1 MQILLLGGIGEAV
14 RLARGLTRD
23 HAVIYS
29 IAGKGH
35 RPELPCPVQVGG
47 FGGSAGLARF
57 LREQGIER
65 LIDATHPYAA
75 QMSWNAAHAA
85 RLTGVPLWAYRRPPW
100 RPESGDNWRFV
111 ADWPELLAAV
121 QAFQRPFF
129 TIGLEPLRQT
139 AAIPPHQ
146 HWLVRCLEAKAPDSP
161 QLTILGATGPFT
173 LEAEL
178 ALLRDWRIDVLV
190 VKNSGGDA
198 VVAKLEAA
206 RQLQIQVILLERPAL
221 PAADRE
227 FATVDAMLAAFQE
240 SGGFDEPKDAWPVRE
255 E

>member
-14 RLARGLTRD
+14 RLARGLTPD
-23 HAVIYS
+23 HGVIYS
-29 IAGKGH
+29 IAGKGR
-35 RPELPCPVQVGG
+35 RPELPGPVRSGG
-47 FGGSAGLARF
+47 FGGSAGLATF

-75 QMSWNAAHAA
+75 QMSRNAVQAA
-85 RLTGVPLWAYRRPPW
+85 RLTGVSLWVYRRLPW
-100 RPESGDNWRFV
+100 RPESGDDWRFA

-121 QAFQRPFF
+121 QTFQRPLF
-129 TIGLEPLRQT
+129 TIGLEPLRQA

-146 HWLVRCLEAKAPDSP
+146 HWLARCLEAKAPNSP

-190 VKNSGGDA
+190 AKNSGGDA
-198 VVAKLEAA
+198 VAAKLEAA
-206 RQLQIQVILLERPAL
+206 RQLQIPVILLERPAL

-240 SGGFDEPKDAWPVRE
+240 NGGFGEP
-255 E
+255 